1 VRSAA
6 GSAIMAPMGA
16 PRPAAL
22 RRIAAIPLLLL
33 LAGTQAA
40 CITRSVRKLAFDED
54 YTEVYLRSEKKGTRT
69 IPRGYEHPVHI
80 AQVRMAHI
88 LSRIDLRRK
97 DDQERVPAIPLE
109 TLFVIAEGVSTALA
123 EADPNQAVVVQS
135 IRRDKH
141 WGIFERKYLTSLLV
155 YAKDGLL
162 FVQISRSDWE
172 IPRNRR
178 ERLPETHVGEYPR
191 DFRLVVERGMALADQ
206 QTAAV
211 DWRDPIFKKP
221 TRTRV
226 TATGRVVRR
235 TILMESPEGE
245 DETDYGPELSG
256 ELSPEQLRALADLEE
271 ERRSGEISE
280 GEYASR
286 RSQILRG
293 DASAP

>member
-6 GSAIMAPMGA
+6 GSAIMAAMGA
-16 PRPAAL
+16 PPQAAL
-22 RRIAAIPLLLL
+22 RRAAALSLLLP
-33 LAGTQAA
+33 LAATQVA
-40 CITRSVRKLAFDED
+40 CVTRSARTLAFKQD
-54 YTEVYLRSEKKGTRT
+54 YTEVYLRSEKKGMKTV
-69 IPRGYEHPVHI
+69 PKGYEHPVYI

-109 TLFVIAEGVSTALA
+109 TLFVIAEGASKALA
-123 EADPNQAVVVQS
+123 EANPNQAVAVQS

-141 WGIFERKYLTSLLV
+141 WGIFERQYLTSLLV
-155 YAKDGLL
+155 YMKDGLL

-172 IPRNRR
+172 IPRDHKL
-178 ERLPETHVGEYPR
+178 RLPETYVGEFPR

-226 TATGRVVRR
+226 TPTGRVVRR

-256 ELSPEQLRALADLEE
+256 ELTPEQLRALADLEE
-271 ERRSGEISE
+271 ERRSGSISE
-280 GEYASR
+280 SEYTSR

-293 DASAP
+293 EGSAP